1 MLAGP
6 AGPSSPR
13 HVTTASYGRVTARP
27 GELLQVRLL
36 AAGHVDAPRGT
47 VTGGEVSP
55 AHVPPRRHARRIS
68 AVDRLLDWVTRVVA
82 LLSWLLRPVK
92 GEQHRTRR
100 PTVGPAGRSLR
111 AVHLFSLQLRP
122 EWTPAGGSLRRWPGP
137 AGPASP
143 RHVTITTYGRWPA
156 RAGEL
161 LRLRAA
167 GRVDAPRRT
176 GGDVSPAPV
185 PPRRHARRRWTV
197 EPLPD
202 WVMRVAARPSSL
214 LQPVHG
220 ICAAGLAAPLL
231 DLRAGSCGR
240 FSSLPC
246 RGVQSGPPLAALYV
260 GGRAPLAPACR
271 VT

>member
-1 MLAGP
+1 MTCTWDRRRRRTRRLTVGP
-6 AGPSSPR
+6 AGRVMRAIRLSSPPR
-13 HVTTASYGRVTARP
+13 RSERTLAGGSLYVGGPSWPQLAAPRDHRVIWTRD
-27 GELLQVRLL
+27 RLL

-143 RHVTITTYGRWPA
+143 RHVTITTYGRGPA

-161 LRLRAA
+161 LRLRVA
-167 GRVDAPRRT
+167 GHVDAPRRT

-185 PPRRHARRRWTV
+185 PPRRHARRR
-197 EPLPD
+197 
-202 WVMRVAARPSSL
+202 
-214 LQPVHG
+214 
-220 ICAAGLAAPLL
+220 
-231 DLRAGSCGR
+231 
-240 FSSLPC
+240 
-246 RGVQSGPPLAALYV
+246 
-260 GGRAPLAPACR
+260 
-271 VT
+271 